1 MKIKFR
7 VIGLA
12 ALALLF
18 WGGVAMAAGPRQATI
33 IDIKGEAFVRQGQGD
48 WKAAQP
54 QMVLNQGDEMKTSSG
69 GSAQLLLDDGKVGNV
84 QVREKSL
91 VKLETMQE
99 DQATGDKSTLL
110 NLAIGK
116 VMIHA
121 EKLHGN
127 SKFEVRTPTSTTG
140 VRGTMFEV
148 SVD

>member
-1 MKIKFR
+1 MKIKLQMM
-7 VIGLA
+7 GLV

-18 WGGVAMAAGPRQATI
+18 WGGAAMAAGSRQATI
-33 IDIKGEAFVRQGQGD
+33 SNIRGEVFIRQDQGD

-54 QMVLNQGDEMKTSSG
+54 GIVLNQGDEMKTSSG
-69 GSAQLLLDDGKVGNV
+69 GFAELLLDDGKVGSV
-84 QVREKSL
+84 QIKEKSL
-91 VKLETMQE
+91 FKLETMQE

-116 VMIHA
+116 VMVHA
-121 EKLHGN
+121 EKLRGN